1 MYEFLPQ
8 TPHQAAFSEIR
19 TIKMWSCCDED
30 EWSPGCRLSNSYM
43 HRLQSDPHV
52 ELSQQDVL
60 PDSDL
65 ERQGEDTAHE
75 ALTPSSADDLQTTFV
90 NGRAD

>member
-1 MYEFLPQ
+1 M
-8 TPHQAAFSEIR
+8 
-19 TIKMWSCCDED
+19 
-30 EWSPGCRLSNSYM
+30 N
-43 HRLQSDPHV
+43 RLQSDPHV
-52 ELSQQDVL
+52 ELSQQDVF

-75 ALTPSSADDLQTTFV
+75 ALTPSSADDLQTIFL